1 MTYSIVAR
9 DPETGELGVAVQT
22 RAFAVG
28 NAVPWASSQVGAVAT
43 QSFTE
48 RSYGPL
54 ALELLRIGRTPA
66 DALAGLV
73 AADPQQAVRQ
83 VAVVD
88 SQGRSAAHTGDLC
101 IPEAG
106 HRTGNGFSVQAN
118 MMRSAEVWPAMTEAY
133 TAATGSLAQR
143 LLAALDAAEA
153 AGGDFRGRQ
162 AAAMLVVQGKTAGRP
177 WDEHVIDVRV
187 DDHDDPLGE
196 LRRLVEL
203 SEMYRRLAR
212 EPSTVD
218 DDDARRAGVRDDEL
232 EWLAAAAAWR
242 TGDLETARRQFDLLV
257 AREPRLGACVG
268 RARAHSPGR
277 SSRTRIALWPRPPS
291 TRSTSLAT
299 PRRTHSSRV
308 SRSRS

>member
-1 MTYSIVAR
+1 MTYSIVAL
-9 DPETGELGVAVQT
+9 DPATGELGVAVQT

-54 ALELLRIGRTPA
+54 ALELLRIGRAPA

-73 AADPQQAVRQ
+73 AADPQHAVRQ
-83 VAVVD
+83 VGVVD
-88 SQGRSAAHTGDLC
+88 AQGRSAAHTGELC

-106 HRTGNGFSVQAN
+106 HRTGDGFSVQAN
-118 MMRSAEVWPAMTEAY
+118 MMRSAEVWPAMAETYAG
-133 TAATGSLAQR
+133 ATGSLAQR

-162 AAAMLVVQGKTAGRP
+162 AAAMLVVEGKTTGRP

-187 DDHDDPLGE
+187 DDHEDPLGE

-203 SEMYRRLAR
+203 SETYRRLVR
-212 EPSTVD
+212 EPDTVD
-218 DDDARRAGVRDDEL
+218 DDEARRAGVRDDEL

-242 TGDLETARRQFDLLV
+242 SGALETARRRFDLLV
-257 AREPRLGACVG
+257 AREPRWAPAWAALE
-268 RARAHSPGR
+268 
-277 SSRTRIALWPRPPS
+277 RIPPPE
-291 TRSTSLAT
+291 LDD
-299 PRRTHSSRV
+299 
-308 SRSRS
+308 